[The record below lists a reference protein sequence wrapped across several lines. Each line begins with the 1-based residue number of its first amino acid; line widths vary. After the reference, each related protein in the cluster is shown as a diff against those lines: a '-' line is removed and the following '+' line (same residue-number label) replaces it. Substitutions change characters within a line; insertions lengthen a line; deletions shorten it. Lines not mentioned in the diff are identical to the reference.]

1 MPVPRMQGSAKVIIR
16 RGTMLLRQ
24 VLKTAEG
31 MKTTCSKGT
40 LSTQHAPAEATGL
53 ADNSADVV
61 AALQS
66 FHWFVCSSSAVA
78 AYAGWML
85 GWGGGRAHVL
95 VGVIMGVECGRRAWV
110 CLSNACS
117 DCTSCDCTLRA
128 LGAHVPGLTRRPRC
142 RSSTESYGQTQTL
155 ARRACWW
162 WPGTTGTSLLT
173 GCVTTKLWLKYALR
187 TQSCR
192 SSLVGVGLA
201 RSA

>member
-31 MKTTCSKGT
+31 MNTTCSKGT

-85 GWGGGRAHVL
+85 GWRGQGTCAGGRHHGR
-95 VGVIMGVECGRRAWV
+95 GVWASCMGVFV
-110 CLSNACS
+110 
-117 DCTSCDCTLRA
+117 
-128 LGAHVPGLTRRPRC
+128 
-142 RSSTESYGQTQTL
+142 Q
-155 ARRACWW
+155 
-162 WPGTTGTSLLT
+162 
-173 GCVTTKLWLKYALR
+173 CV
-187 TQSCR
+187 Q
-192 SSLVGVGLA
+192 
-201 RSA
+201 